1 MCVKSVTLRVGK
13 PWTPYWVQMGWF
25 LASEQSMA
33 ATPTAP
39 CHPVE
44 RTVQLVCKCR
54 YIKLKELLLLLVHVH
69 ASSTCACT
77 LQLNWS
83 SIYGV
88 HVLLILE
95 CTRMHQMLKVICNIS
110 SSVWGDIFM
119 HDICY
124 TKFKVEQYSL
134 KRFNKTIT
142 GSCLWLL
149 WYNQNV

>member
-44 RTVQLVCKCR
+44 RTIQLVCTCR

-69 ASSTCACT
+69 ASSTCAWT

-83 SIYGV
+83 SIYMEYMYYWYWNVPECIKCKKLSVTFHHLYGVISLCMIFAIQNSKLSNVHWKDSIKLSQV
-88 HVLLILE
+88 HV
-95 CTRMHQMLKVICNIS
+95 C
-110 SSVWGDIFM
+110 D
-119 HDICY
+119 CY
-124 TKFKVEQYSL
+124 V
-134 KRFNKTIT
+134 
-142 GSCLWLL
+142 
-149 WYNQNV
+149 